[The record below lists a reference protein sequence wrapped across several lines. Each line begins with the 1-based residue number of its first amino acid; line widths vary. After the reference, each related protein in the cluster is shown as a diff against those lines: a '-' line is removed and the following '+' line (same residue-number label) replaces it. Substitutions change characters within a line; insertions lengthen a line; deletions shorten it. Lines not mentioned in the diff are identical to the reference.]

1 MGSAKSRGSLVLLL
15 LILIITVLVFQF
27 RSASHVPEIITINEL
42 AEEIKS
48 GQVIRLIIDKSEVEV
63 IYWDGR
69 SSVSSRIDPRKDII
83 DQLNDFGVSP
93 TDLSPDSIQVEY
105 RKFGSSIQNILVGVA
120 IGGLTGVLVGASL
133 MRRYIEFRPK
143 KSIQ

>member
-27 RSASHVPEIITINEL
+27 WSAGHVPEIITINEL

-63 IYWDGR
+63 VYWDGR
-69 SSVSSRIDPRKDII
+69 SVSSRIDPRKDII
-83 DQLNDFGVSP
+83 DQLNDFGVLP
-93 TDLSPDSIQVEY
+93 ADLSPESIQVEY
-105 RKFGSSIQNILVGVA
+105 RKFGASIQNILIGVA
-120 IGGLTGVLVGASL
+120 IGGLIGVLVGASL
-133 MRRYIEFRPK
+133 MRLYIEFRPK
-143 KSIQ
+143 NSTQ